1 MNKYHTVVIG
11 GGCLGT
17 ASAITL
23 ANHLKLNKKNP
34 ESICLVEKNILSS
47 ALSIRH
53 SGIVR
58 SANADT
64 NAAML
69 AKISTDMW
77 MNIKNIWGVE
87 LELERNGALW
97 ITKKDENNTNEKWDK
112 LAEDL
117 KSVPVNFEKIT
128 KDAAQN
134 LCPDFVSLHDNEV
147 FYHEPDAFQLE
158 PAHVRLALY
167 QSIHQSQAT
176 VFENEEVIGFKK
188 NKSNKIT
195 EVILTSRVIKTD
207 NVINAAGAWS
217 PKLFKNL
224 GLNIP
229 VGAEPVLVA
238 NWLNSLSTEKK
249 PMPIIADYT
258 NRAYFRTWRDGEVH
272 MHQPRNRWLDETRS
286 LFADNHLDIIGAD
299 FINNPVYQMQGL
311 SNLHNYKDIANK
323 RFNNLQNTVFSS
335 GHQSYFDITPDLKFI
350 LGPDSKVTNLL
361 HCLGSGQAFKYAPVF
376 GEMMKQYIFEPGQV
390 SDLGSAFS
398 IKRFDGSFM
407 KKFLDK
413 YSGVNYT
420 LSQVNQAINAL

>member
-1 MNKYHTVVIG
+1 MDKFHTVVIG

-17 ASAITL
+17 ASAIAL
-23 ANHLKLNKKNP
+23 AKHQKLTHKSP
-34 ESICLVEKNILSS
+34 QAICLIEKNVLSS

-58 SANADT
+58 AANADT
-64 NAAML
+64 NAAKL
-69 AKISTDMW
+69 AKISTEMW
-77 MNIKNIWGVE
+77 MDIKNIWGAE
-87 LELERNGALW
+87 LEPERTGALW
-97 ITKKDENNTNEKWDK
+97 ITQKDANNTNEKWDK
-112 LAEDL
+112 LANDL
-117 KSVPVNFEKIT
+117 KVVPVNFKKIS
-128 KDAAQN
+128 KDAAQK

-167 QSIHQSQAT
+167 QSIRQSDAT
-176 VFENEEVIGFKK
+176 LFENEEVIGFKK

-195 EVILTSRVIKTD
+195 EVILTNRVIKTE

-217 PKLFKNL
+217 PKLFKNI

-238 NWLNSLSTEKK
+238 NWLNSLRDKK
-249 PMPIIADYT
+249 KSMPIIADYT

-286 LFADNHLDIIGAD
+286 LFADNHLEIIGAD

-311 SNLHNYKDIANK
+311 SNLHHYKDIANK

-350 LGPDSKVTNLL
+350 LGPDSKVTNLF

-376 GEMMKQYIFEPGQV
+376 GEMMKQFIFESGQL
-390 SDLGSAFS
+390 SDLGASFS
-398 IKRFDGSFM
+398 IKRFDANYM
-407 KKFLDK
+407 KNFLDK
-413 YSGVNYT
+413 YSGVNHT
-420 LSQVNQAINAL
+420 LNQSNNSL